1 MKGKITTV
9 AALLVGVLGIV
20 FGLIAMSGQK
30 KIAYFDYAKVHEGC
44 DLRERLEND
53 LERVVSSRKSEL
65 DSLQL
70 ELSFLSNKVKS
81 TQANEIELI
90 KFEDLKN
97 RYLTFQNKY
106 EEENYRLKEEYFNQ
120 IRTNINDKA
129 KSFGEDKGL
138 SYFLS
143 ATGDGAV
150 MYAAESEDVTKE
162 FLEYVNR

>member
-1 MKGKITTV
+1 MKGKGLTV
-9 AALLVGVLGIV
+9 ASLLIGALGIV

-30 KIAYFDYAKVHEGC
+30 KTAYFDYAKVHEGC

-53 LERVVSSRKSEL
+53 LEKVVSSRKSEL

-70 ELSFLSNKVKS
+70 ELSFLSNKV
-81 TQANEIELI
+81 QANQADEIELI

-120 IRTNINDKA
+120 IRTSINDKA
-129 KSFGEDKGL
+129 KAFGEDKGL
-138 SYFLS
+138 HYLFS

-150 MYAAESEDVTKE
+150 MYAAESEDLTNE